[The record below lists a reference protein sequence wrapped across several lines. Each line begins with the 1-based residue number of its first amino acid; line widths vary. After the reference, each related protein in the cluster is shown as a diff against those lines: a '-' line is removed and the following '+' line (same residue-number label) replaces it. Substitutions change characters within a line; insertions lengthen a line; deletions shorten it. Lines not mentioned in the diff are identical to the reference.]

1 MEAIQIFNYNES
13 NITFKGENGVAYV
26 NAAEM
31 GKPFGKRPVD
41 YLRLPSTIELLNA
54 IVRKSHNSQD
64 ELVIT
69 KRGSSENGG
78 GTWFHEDVAIDYA
91 QWLSVDFRLWVN
103 DRIKE
108 LLKYG
113 MTATPEKLE
122 DILTNPDL
130 LIGLATELKKAR
142 EEKALLESEIRLKE
156 SELSLKEEI
165 IEIQD
170 KNLKAIAPKAEYVDQ
185 VLLAKE
191 TYAITRIAQEL
202 GMSAVRLNQKL
213 AEKKVIR
220 KVDGQWILF
229 QPYLGK
235 GYTKAHT
242 VTYQKSDG
250 TTGTNTQTVWT
261 EQGRKFI
268 HDLFKQ

>member
-1 MEAIQIFNYNES
+1 MEAIQIFNYNNA

-26 NAAEM
+26 NATEM
-31 GKPFGKRPVD
+31 SKAFGKQ
-41 YLRLPSTIELLNA
+41 PSDWTKLKSSSNFLAELSV
-54 IVRKSHNSQD
+54 VRKIPRTD
-64 ELVIT
+64 LIT
-69 KRGSSENGG
+69 VLQGG
-78 GTWFHEDVAIDYA
+78 NVQGTWMHEDVALEFSR
-91 QWLSVDFRLWVN
+91 WLSPAFAIWCN

-130 LIGLATELKKAR
+130 LIGLATELKKER
-142 EEKALLESEIRLKE
+142 EAKALLESEIRVKE

-250 TTGTNTQTVWT
+250 TTGTNTTTVWT